1 MPNYYHNKMTGEL
14 ISYDPETGKV
24 CEFEQVQLYEVEIA
38 NKEARV
44 RAKLTEIVDK
54 KFRGGGRA

>member
-24 CEFEQVQLYEVEIA
+24 CEFEQVQLYEATLSRKDLSVKLKVSGM
-38 NKEARV
+38 KEV
-44 RAKLTEIVDK
+44 KES
-54 KFRGGGRA
+54 GGG